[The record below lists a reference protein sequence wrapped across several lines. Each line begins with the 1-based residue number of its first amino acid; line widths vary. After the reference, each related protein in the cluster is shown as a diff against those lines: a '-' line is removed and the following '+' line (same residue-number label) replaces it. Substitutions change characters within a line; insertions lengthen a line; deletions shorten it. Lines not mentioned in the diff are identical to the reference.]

1 VTRVTVA
8 TTDLGT
14 AKDLAD
20 VLDELAAQSVQQHGG
35 RFELQ
40 LELGAIYD
48 SHAEHGRAL
57 ASLLLAIHNWLDQQS
72 AVTVDVTI
80 DGRRFTLHGPNAGS

>member
-1 VTRVTVA
+1 VTVE
-8 TTDLGT
+8 TTDLTT

-20 VLDELAAQSVQQHGG
+20 VLDELASKSVEEHGG
-35 RFELQ
+35 RFELH

-57 ASLLLAIHNWLDQQS
+57 ASLLLAIHNWLDQQP

-80 DGRRFTLHGPNAGS
+80 DGRRFSLHGPNAGP

>member
-1 VTRVTVA
+1 MTHVTVQ
-8 TTDLGT
+8 TSDPSKV
-14 AKDLAD
+14 KDLAD
-20 VLDELAAQSVQQHGG
+20 VLDELAAQSMHEEAG

-57 ASLLLAIHNWLDQQS
+57 ASLLLAIHTWLDDQPTT
-72 AVTVDVTI
+72 TVDVTI
-80 DGRRFTLHGPNAGS
+80 DGRRFTLHGTDA